1 MLADEIRKQMVD
13 AMKAKQTVRKD
24 ILKTTLGEL
33 QTAEARSGAALGD
46 DEAQKV
52 VKKLIKSI
60 DESLAVIT
68 EPSTRSKLEE
78 EKAVLEA
85 LLPRQ
90 MSVDQIVE
98 ALANVR
104 PQIEAAKADGP
115 ATGVAMK
122 HLKSI
127 GANVD
132 GKDVGEAVKK
142 IRGG

>member
-1 MLADEIRKQMVD
+1 MLADEIRRQMVE

-33 QTAEARSGAALGD
+33 QTAEARSGTALGD

-60 DESLAVIT
+60 EESLDVVTDAAA
-68 EPSTRSKLEE
+68 RAKLDE
-78 EKAVLEA
+78 EKDVLES
-85 LLPRQ
+85 LLPKQ
-90 MSVDQIVE
+90 LSVDEIVS
-98 ALANVR
+98 ALEPVR
-104 PQIEAAKADGP
+104 AQVEGAKADGP

-122 HLKSI
+122 HLKTR

-132 GKDVGEAVKK
+132 GRDVGQAVKR
-142 IRGG
+142 IRGS